1 MSSRPGEAVSHAN
14 KDAAHRIVTFLTI
27 AATLSACTSRPAPVP
42 PPQAESVH
50 PVAFEQAGLS
60 CLSQSPEVVVAHY
73 QSEPV
78 SFRSTCDTRSLD
90 YVAAAGGLVGAVIAL
105 GVAAGCQGPDDGLYV
120 DASSVV
126 RDRFVEK
133 LAPSGALPSL
143 RSAPACPANDSVGT
157 LNQTFGPQPV
167 IDFKTVAW
175 RKFGSEGRTFVPA
188 IVRARLVDTAG
199 AAVLWEEGCEFQTG
213 AASSTGDVP
222 AVQRA
227 LQQAAGICAEQFAA
241 RLAAGQS

>member
-1 MSSRPGEAVSHAN
+1 MPHIN
-14 KDAAHRIVTFLTI
+14 KDAAQRIVTFLTI

-42 PPQAESVH
+42 PPQAETVH

-60 CLSQSPEVVVAHY
+60 CLSQSPQVVVAHY

-78 SFRSTCDTRSLD
+78 SIRSTCDTRSLD

-105 GVAAGCQGPDDGLYV
+105 GIAAGCQGPDDGTYV

-126 RDRFVEK
+126 RDRFVAN
-133 LAPSGALPSL
+133 LTPSGALPSL
-143 RSAPACPANDSVGT
+143 RSAPACPANDSVAT
-157 LNQTFGPQPV
+157 LNQSFGPQPV

-175 RKFGSEGRTFVPA
+175 RKFGGEGRTYVPA
-188 IVRARLVDTAG
+188 IVRARLVDTAAG
-199 AAVLWEEGCEFQTG
+199 TVLWEEGCDFQIA
-213 AASSTGDVP
+213 AASSTEDVS

-227 LQQAAGICAEQFAA
+227 LQQAAGLCAEQFAA
-241 RLAAGQS
+241 RLSEGQS